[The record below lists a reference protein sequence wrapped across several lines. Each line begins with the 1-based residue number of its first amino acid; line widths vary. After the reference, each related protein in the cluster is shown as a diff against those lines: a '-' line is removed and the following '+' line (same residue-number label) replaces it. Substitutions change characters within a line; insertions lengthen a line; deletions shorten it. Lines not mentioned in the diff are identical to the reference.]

1 MLVYSCFFNDE
12 ADATPWFDSNKV
24 PLLTDV
30 ASLVIDDMVPFGVQT
45 GLDSTPTN
53 ADSLGVLGFTN
64 GIQQDLFLQIAS
76 SDTSALS
83 FVRTADSS
91 SASLRLTLDSN
102 FYSSYNK
109 TSFPVEDSIVASF
122 AWKLTSD
129 LSSDQ
134 IKEILSMA
142 GSEWRDSMLS
152 VVRTGKDWQTADT
165 TTVLKL
171 AKKNSYME
179 LPLPA
184 KFLENLQ
191 SAHGKFHVDLRIS
204 LQNASGIYRIFGPA
218 VYASLPRLILKGRTA
233 QDTAVRIYSGL
244 SDTTDVW
251 MRMAQSAIITE
262 TASSDVILHGGVN
275 ESLMVNIPT
284 EAIWKA
290 LQKNRL
296 PNQTDSIFNENMVL
310 LAILDLPTTP
320 DTLGSELGLSVPV
333 LSYAYLD
340 SITLA
345 AAGLTNTRI
354 TESRRIDTTDIQKNG
369 RANLAFYTER
379 DTVEI
384 QITQAMRHWLQ
395 VGRFDKAKLQIGLRL
410 NWQPLWAPKDY
421 HSVDY
426 TNDADS
432 TVEVYAN
439 HFAYT
444 RWNLGAEQALRARLR
459 VWLAEQR

>member
-1 MLVYSCFFNDE
+1 MLVYSCFFNEE
-12 ADATPWFDSNKV
+12 ADATPWFESNDV

-30 ASLVIDDMVPFGVQT
+30 ATLVLDNMIPFGIQT

-53 ADSLGVLGFTN
+53 ADSLGAIGFAN

-76 SDTSALS
+76 SDTSALY
-83 FVRTADSS
+83 FIRTADST
-91 SASLRLTLDSN
+91 SASLRLSLDSN
-102 FYSSYNK
+102 FYDSYDK
-109 TSFPVEDSIVASF
+109 TVFPVEDSVTVSF
-122 AWKLTSD
+122 AWKLSSNLTSGQVED
-129 LSSDQ
+129 
-134 IKEILSMA
+134 ILSMA

-152 VVRTGKDWQTADT
+152 VIRTGKDWEKSDT
-165 TTVLKL
+165 TTVISVTKS
-171 AKKNSYME
+171 NSYMD

-184 KFLENLQ
+184 EFLAELKAAQ
-191 SAHGKFHVDLRIS
+191 GKFQVDLRIS
-204 LQNASGIYRIFGPA
+204 LLNAAGIYRIYGPA
-218 VYASLPRLILKGRTA
+218 VYASLPRLLLKGRTE
-233 QDTAVRIYSGL
+233 QDTAIRIYSGL

-251 MRMAQSAIITE
+251 MRMAQSAILKESATTDIL
-262 TASSDVILHGGVN
+262 LHGGVN
-275 ESLMVNIPT
+275 ESLLVNIPT
-284 EAIWKA
+284 EAIWNA

-296 PNQTDSIFNENMVL
+296 PNQTDSILNENMVL

-384 QITQAMRHWLQ
+384 QITQAIRHWLQ
-395 VGRFDKAKLQIGLRL
+395 VGRYENAKIQVGLRL

-421 HSVDY
+421 HSADY

-432 TVEVYAN
+432 TVEVYSD

-459 VWLAEQR
+459 IWLAEQR